1 MSLILYY
8 HPLSSFC
15 WKALIALYE
24 YELPFEPRL
33 VNLGDPASRAE
44 LERHWPFNK
53 FPVLEDTDA
62 KRALP
67 ESSIII
73 EYLGL
78 RHGKTHLVPR
88 DPEQALPVRLAD
100 RFYDLQVQV
109 PMQRI
114 VADRLRPA
122 DAKDP
127 LGVEHARA
135 TLKIAYGLVE
145 RDAASRTWAA
155 GESFSMADC
164 AAAPALYYADRVL
177 PLRSEYPHAAAYLR
191 RLEQRPSFA
200 RVLREAEPY
209 FAIFP
214 GG

>member
-15 WKALIALYE
+15 WKTLIALYE
-24 YELPFEPRL
+24 YDIPFEPRL
-33 VNLGDPASRAE
+33 IDLGDPASRAE
-44 LERHWPFNK
+44 LERRWPFNK
-53 FPVLEDTDA
+53 FPVIEDTEA
-62 KRALP
+62 GRSLP

-78 RHGKTHLVPR
+78 RHPGKAALVPR
-88 DPEQALPVRLAD
+88 DPELALPVRLAD

-122 DAKDP
+122 GQKDA
-127 LGVEHARA
+127 LGVERARA
-135 TLKIAYGLVE
+135 TLGIAYSLVE
-145 RDAASRTWAA
+145 RDMASQPWAA

-164 AAAPALYYADRVL
+164 AAAPALYYADRVQ
-177 PLRSEYPHAAAYLR
+177 PLRSDYPHAAAYLK
-191 RLEQRPSFA
+191 RLEQRPSVA

-209 FAIFP
+209 FAMFP
-214 GG
+214 G

>member
-15 WKALIALYE
+15 WKVLTALYE
-24 YELPFEPRL
+24 YEIPFEPRL
-33 VNLGDPASRAE
+33 INLGDPASRAD

-53 FPVLEDTDA
+53 FPVIEDTA
-62 KRALP
+62 SKRVLP

-78 RHGKTHLVPR
+78 SSGKMSLLPR

-100 RFYDLQVQV
+100 RFYDLQVHM

-114 VADRLRPA
+114 VFDRLRPA
-122 DAKDP
+122 GKQDP
-127 LGVEHARA
+127 LGVEQARA
-135 TLKIAYGLVE
+135 TLNIAYRLVE
-145 RDAASRTWAA
+145 RDAASRAWAA
-155 GESFSMADC
+155 GDSFSMADC
-164 AAAPALYYADRVL
+164 AAAPALYYADRVQ

-191 RLEQRPSFA
+191 RLEERPSFA

-209 FAIFP
+209 FALFP
-214 GG
+214 TG

>member
-15 WKALIALYE
+15 WKVLTALYE
-24 YELPFEPRL
+24 YEIPFEPRL
-33 VNLGDPASRAE
+33 INLGDPASRAE

-53 FPVLEDTDA
+53 FPVIEDTAA
-62 KRALP
+62 KRVLP

-78 RHGKTHLVPR
+78 SSGKTGLLPR

-100 RFYDLQVQV
+100 RFYDLQVHM
-109 PMQRI
+109 PMQR
-114 VADRLRPA
+114 VVFDRLRPA
-122 DAKDP
+122 GKQDP
-127 LGVEHARA
+127 LGVEQARA
-135 TLKIAYGLVE
+135 TLKIAYGLIE
-145 RDAASRTWAA
+145 RDAASRAWAA
-155 GESFSMADC
+155 GDTFSMADC
-164 AAAPALYYADRVL
+164 AAAPALYYADRVQ

-191 RLEQRPSFA
+191 RLEERPSFA

-209 FAIFP
+209 FAMFP
-214 GG
+214 TG